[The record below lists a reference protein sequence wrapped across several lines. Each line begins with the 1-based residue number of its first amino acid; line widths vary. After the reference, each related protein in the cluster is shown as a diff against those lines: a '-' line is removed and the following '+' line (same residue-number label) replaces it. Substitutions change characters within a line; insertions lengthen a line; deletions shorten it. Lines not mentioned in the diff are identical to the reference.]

1 MGWGPVVE
9 GIMEIKVIMPFGM
22 GGQKYNQGDT
32 IDLNPEKADEL
43 KHQGLIEVK
52 AMDRPTKDK
61 MVKSPVKTKSK
72 RRKR

>member
-1 MGWGPVVE
+1 MGPLPGQEEV
-9 GIMEIKVIMPFGM
+9 MEVKVIMPFGM

-32 IDLNPEKADEL
+32 IDLNPEKVDEL

-52 AMDRPTKDK
+52 LMDKPTKDK
-61 MVKSPVKTKSK
+61 MVKLPMKTKSK